1 MCGVAGICR
10 LTAPGAIALERMARM
25 IGAQQHRGPDESG
38 LYRDR
43 WVALGHSRLSI
54 VDLAGGL
61 QPIHNEDE
69 SLWITYNGEIYNH
82 PELRKEL
89 ESKGHRFYTHCDTE
103 VILHLY
109 EEKGAACVDALNGQF
124 AFAIWDARKRELFM
138 ARDRVGIQPLHYAIH
153 DGELV
158 FASEIKA
165 IFAGCDLPRRL
176 DPVAL
181 DQAFT
186 VWTSLPG
193 RSAFEG
199 VHELPPGH
207 HATLASGRLTVEPY
221 WSPPFYPA
229 DQLVDLPFE
238 ELQSEAY
245 RLLHD
250 AVRIRLRADV
260 TVGSYLSG
268 GLDSSAV
275 TALIAQD
282 CDNRLQTFGIRFE
295 DEVYDEGAFQQVM
308 VRSLRL
314 DHREIL
320 ATRADIAG
328 AFPDVVWH
336 CEKPLLRTAPVPLF
350 LLSRLVRDDGIKV
363 VLTGEG
369 SDEIFGG
376 YNIFREAGIR
386 RFMARQPDS
395 KWRPVLLDQLYPD
408 VFRNPAV
415 RTTHA
420 AFFGRGLDETAD
432 PLFSHRIR
440 WAGTQRNKVFFAD
453 ELRARIGPSTV
464 YEQIEQSLPGDFARW
479 PALSQAQYLEISIF
493 MSSYLLSSQGDR
505 VAMAHSVEVRP
516 PFLDHRLI
524 EFLARVR
531 PTWKLLGMKE
541 KHLLKRT
548 LRKLLPD
555 AIVNRPKHPYRA
567 PVAQALL
574 HKAAQPYVRE
584 LLAEPA
590 LREAGF
596 FAPDRVGLL
605 LKKAEKNGNLGEF
618 DSMALAGIVSTQLL
632 HLQYV
637 KQFPRQ
643 QVRPA
648 AVRLRVDRL
657 ESQTL
662 EAVAR

>member
-10 LTAPGAIALERMARM
+10 LTRPGAIPIERIARM

-38 LYRDR
+38 LYRDHR
-43 WVALGHSRLSI
+43 AALGHSRLSI

-69 SLWITYNGEIYNH
+69 SLWITYNGEVYNH

-89 ESKGHRFYTHCDTE
+89 EAKGHRFYTHCDTE

-109 EEKGAACVDALNGQF
+109 EEKGASCVHDLNGQF
-124 AFAIWDARKRELFM
+124 AFAIWDARKHELFM
-138 ARDRVGIQPLHYAIH
+138 ARDRLGVQPLHYAIH

-165 IFAGCDLPRRL
+165 IFAGCDIPRRL

-181 DQAFT
+181 DQVFT
-186 VWTSLPG
+186 VWTTLPG
-193 RSAFEG
+193 RTAFEAIS
-199 VHELPPGH
+199 ELPPGH
-207 HATLASGRLTVEPY
+207 HATLSAGGLTVERY
-221 WSPPFYPA
+221 WSPPFYPP
-229 DQLVDLPFE
+229 DQLVDLPFD

-250 AVRIRLRADV
+250 AVRVRLRADV
-260 TVGSYLSG
+260 PVGSYLSG

-275 TALIAQD
+275 TALIARDFDSQ
-282 CDNRLQTFGIRFE
+282 LQTFGIRFE
-295 DEVYDEGAFQQVM
+295 DEVFDEGPFQQLM
-308 VRSLRL
+308 VGALQL
-314 DHREIL
+314 DHREL
-320 ATRADIAG
+320 LVTSGDIAG

-336 CEKPLLRTAPVPLF
+336 SEKPLLRTAPVPLF
-350 LLSRLVRDDGIKV
+350 LLSRLVRDNGIKV

-369 SDEIFGG
+369 SDEFFGG
-376 YNIFREAGIR
+376 YNIFREAMIR

-395 KWRPVLLDQLYPD
+395 KWRPILLQQLYPEI
-408 VFRNPAV
+408 FRNSAV

-420 AFFGRGLDETAD
+420 AFFGRDLDRTDD

-440 WAGTQRNKVFFAD
+440 WAGTERNKVFFTD
-453 ELRARIGPSTV
+453 ELRSRIGVSAV
-464 YEQIEQSLPGDFARW
+464 YDEIEQTLPADFARW

-493 MSSYLLSSQGDR
+493 MSNYLLSSQGDR

-524 EFLARVR
+524 EFLGRVR

-548 LRKLLPD
+548 LQKLLPD
-555 AIVNRPKHPYRA
+555 SIVNRSKHPYRA
-567 PVAQALL
+567 PVSQALL

-584 LLAEPA
+584 LLSEPA
-590 LREAGF
+590 LRESGF
-596 FAPDRVGLL
+596 FDPNRVRLL
-605 LKKAEKNGNLGEF
+605 LNKAEKNGNLGEF
-618 DSMALAGIVSTQLL
+618 DSMALAGVVSTQLL

-637 KQFPRQ
+637 KHFPRQ
-643 QVRPA
+643 EIRPA
-648 AVRLRVDRL
+648 AVQLRVDRL
-657 ESQTL
+657 ESRTL
-662 EAVAR
+662 EGAS